1 MVIEFVAAAFA
12 VAVLV
17 MVWFVIRQSG
27 RQGELNERIAYELL
41 EQLAATQEKFMSRNY
56 AEYKALQAPRQTEKT
71 ETSGGADDDSVPV
84 APLTFRLPPTCLPM
98 AMRDSDAP
106 SNGA

>member
-1 MVIEFVAAAFA
+1 MVVEIVVAASV

-17 MVWFVIRQSG
+17 MVWFVIRQAG

-56 AEYKALQAPRQTEKT
+56 AEYKALQTPRQPEKQ
-71 ETSGGADDDSVPV
+71 ESHDDEDIPV
-84 APLTFRLPPTCLPM
+84 VPLTFPLPPTCLPM
-98 AMRDSDAP
+98 RDSNAP